1 MKKPKKQQILFN
13 RQNVIALAVFILS
26 LLVYWW
32 LREQSEVNLLHPE
45 GLREAIKELGT
56 LGIVVYISLIALAV
70 VMSPIPGAPLTVAAG
85 SVWGTLLA
93 GIYSVIGGFLG
104 GLIAYFIGRT
114 LGRSA
119 VYALTGKVIYFTKN
133 RGEVY
138 LGWLI
143 FVTRLL
149 PVLSFDL
156 ISYGA
161 GITGLSLPIYS
172 TSTLLGMIPSTFF
185 LTYMGA
191 AFQVEKLLGV
201 VLLVIFV
208 ILLIG
213 LPWGIR
219 RYNWF
224 GLQDI
229 IHIE

>member
-1 MKKPKKQQILFN
+1 MKRPKKHQILFN
-13 RQNVIALAVFILS
+13 RHNGIALAVLILS
-26 LLVYWW
+26 LVVYWW
-32 LREQSEVNLLHPE
+32 LANKSDVNLLQPQNLQQAIN
-45 GLREAIKELGT
+45 GLGF
-56 LGIVVYISLIALAV
+56 LGILVYISIIALAV
-70 VMSPIPGAPLTVAAG
+70 VISPIPGAPLTVAAG
-85 SVWGTLLA
+85 AIWGAVWA

-104 GLIAYFIGRT
+104 GLIAYFIGRS
-114 LGRSA
+114 LGISA
-119 VYALTGKVIYFTKN
+119 VYALTGKVICFTKN
-133 RGEVY
+133 RGEIY

-143 FVTRLL
+143 FITRLL

-161 GITGLSLPIYS
+161 GITGLSLPIYAS
-172 TSTLLGMIPSTFF
+172 ATLMGMIPSTFF

-191 AFQVEKLLGV
+191 VFQIGMSMGITLLG
-201 VLLVIFV
+201 LFL

-219 RYNWF
+219 RYNWL

>member
-13 RQNVIALAVFILS
+13 RQNGIALAVLILS

-32 LREQSEVNLLHPE
+32 LREKSEINLLAPE
-45 GLREAIKELGT
+45 GLRETIQDLGS

-70 VMSPIPGAPLTVAAG
+70 IMSPIPGAPLTIAAG
-85 SVWGTLLA
+85 AVWGTLFA

-143 FVTRLL
+143 LITRLL

-161 GITGLSLPIYS
+161 GITGLSLPIYA
-172 TSTLLGMIPSTFF
+172 TATLLGMIPSTFF

-191 AFQVEKLLGV
+191 AFQVGKLLGV
-201 VLLVIFV
+201 GLLVIFV
-208 ILLIG
+208 IVLVA

-224 GLQDI
+224 NLQDI
-229 IHIE
+229 IRIE